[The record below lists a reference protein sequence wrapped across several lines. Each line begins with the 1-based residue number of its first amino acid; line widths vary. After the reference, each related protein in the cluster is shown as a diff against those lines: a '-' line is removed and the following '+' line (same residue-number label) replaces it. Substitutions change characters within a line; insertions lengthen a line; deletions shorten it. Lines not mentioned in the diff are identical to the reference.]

1 MPTLWYNFY
10 ITKGVD
16 MQINQDN
23 TNVLE
28 KFGRNLTKLAKE
40 NKLDPVI
47 NRDEEIRRIIKILSR
62 KTKNNPV
69 LVGEPGVGKT
79 AIVEGIAIKIH
90 QGQIPENL
98 KNKEIWELDVTALIA
113 GASYQG
119 EFEKR
124 LKLVL
129 KEIEKS
135 DGNIIMFIDEIH
147 LLIGTGSAGGNAM
160 DMANILKPMMA
171 RGEIKLIGATTI
183 NEYRKYIEKDSALE
197 RRMQK
202 IFINEPTVDD
212 TITILRG
219 IKERFENFHK
229 VRITDSALVAA
240 ASLSARYISD
250 RFLPDKAI
258 DLVDEAAANLK
269 VQMNYQPEVLDK
281 LKQKLAY
288 IQMEKIALNSD
299 DNAKNKNKIEKL
311 EKEIE
316 ELNKHIDSLT
326 KKWVQEK
333 EKAFEI
339 SYKKEAIN
347 NLKTQMDNLALEQKY
362 VEAGQVYNKMFALQK
377 ELEELEENKEENTL
391 IKEVVNQEDIAN
403 IVSKWTKIPVEKLVE
418 SEKDKLLNLEI
429 NLAKKV
435 KGQEQA
441 IKLVA
446 DSILRFK
453 ANINDQNRPIGSFLF
468 LGPTGVGKTELARAL
483 AYNLFDS
490 EHQIIRLDMSEYMEK
505 HSVSKLI
512 GSPPGYIGHEEG
524 GQLTEKIRLNPYS
537 IVLFDEIEKAHS
549 DVVNIF
555 LQILDNGFLTDS
567 KGRKVDFRNTIIIF
581 TSNIGAKEIL
591 ENKKLDFNQIKDRLL
606 NYFKPEFINRL
617 DEIISFNFLNKNV
630 ILEIIDLEL
639 NNLKNRLEKNS
650 YYVDFGTE
658 IKEFVSKNAYDQ
670 NFGARPIKR
679 YIKKEIETFVAK
691 KIIAKEIIEK
701 EQYVINLDKKSN
713 LVLIKK

>member
-1 MPTLWYNFY
+1 
-10 ITKGVD
+10 

-229 VRITDSALVAA
+229 VRITDSALVTA

-490 EHQIIRLDMSEYMEK
+490 KHQIIRLDMSEYMEK

-581 TSNIGAKEIL
+581 TSNIGAKKIL

>member
-1 MPTLWYNFY
+1 
-10 ITKGVD
+10 

-229 VRITDSALVAA
+229 VRITDSALVTA

-377 ELEELEENKEENTL
+377 ELEELEELEENKEENTL

-490 EHQIIRLDMSEYMEK
+490 KHQIIRLDMSEYMEK

-581 TSNIGAKEIL
+581 TSNIGAKKNL

>member
-1 MPTLWYNFY
+1 
-10 ITKGVD
+10 

-23 TNVLE
+23 INVLE

>member
-1 MPTLWYNFY
+1 
-10 ITKGVD
+10 

-339 SYKKEAIN
+339 SYKK
-347 NLKTQMDNLALEQKY
+347 KQ
-362 VEAGQVYNKMFALQK
+362 
-377 ELEELEENKEENTL
+377 L
-391 IKEVVNQEDIAN
+391 I
-403 IVSKWTKIPVEKLVE
+403 T
-418 SEKDKLLNLEI
+418 
-429 NLAKKV
+429 
-435 KGQEQA
+435 
-441 IKLVA
+441 
-446 DSILRFK
+446 
-453 ANINDQNRPIGSFLF
+453 
-468 LGPTGVGKTELARAL
+468 
-483 AYNLFDS
+483 
-490 EHQIIRLDMSEYMEK
+490 
-505 HSVSKLI
+505 
-512 GSPPGYIGHEEG
+512 
-524 GQLTEKIRLNPYS
+524 
-537 IVLFDEIEKAHS
+537 
-549 DVVNIF
+549 
-555 LQILDNGFLTDS
+555 
-567 KGRKVDFRNTIIIF
+567 
-581 TSNIGAKEIL
+581 
-591 ENKKLDFNQIKDRLL
+591 
-606 NYFKPEFINRL
+606 
-617 DEIISFNFLNKNV
+617 
-630 ILEIIDLEL
+630 
-639 NNLKNRLEKNS
+639 
-650 YYVDFGTE
+650 
-658 IKEFVSKNAYDQ
+658 
-670 NFGARPIKR
+670 
-679 YIKKEIETFVAK
+679 
-691 KIIAKEIIEK
+691 
-701 EQYVINLDKKSN
+701 
-713 LVLIKK
+713 

>member
-1 MPTLWYNFY
+1 
-10 ITKGVD
+10 
-16 MQINQDN
+16 MQMNQEN

-124 LKLVL
+124 LKSVL

-147 LLIGTGSAGGNAM
+147 LLIGTGASGGNSM

-219 IKERFENFHK
+219 IKQRFEDFHK

-240 ASLSARYISD
+240 ANLSARYISD

-288 IQMEKIALNSD
+288 VQMEKIALNSD
-299 DNAKNKNKIEKL
+299 EKPENKAQIERL
-311 EKEIE
+311 EKEVQDLNENIE
-316 ELNKHIDSLT
+316 TLT
-326 KKWVQEK
+326 KKWTQEK

-339 SYKKEAIN
+339 SNKKEAIN
-347 NLKTQMDNLALEQKY
+347 NLKLKMDNLALEQKY

-377 ELEELEENKEENTL
+377 ELEKLEENKEENQL
-391 IKEVVNQEDIAN
+391 IKEIVDEQDIAN

-429 NLAKKV
+429 NLSKKV
-435 KGQEQA
+435 KGQDQA

-490 EHQIIRLDMSEYMEK
+490 ENQIVRLDMSEYMEK

-537 IVLFDEIEKAHS
+537 IVLFDEIEKAHP

-591 ENKKLDFNQIKDRLL
+591 ENQKLDFNQIKDRLL

-617 DEIISFNFLNKNV
+617 DEIISFNFLDKSV

-639 NNLKNRLEKNS
+639 SNLKTRLEKNS
-650 YYVDFGTE
+650 YFVDFSSDL
-658 IKEFVSKNAYDQ
+658 KEFVSKNAYDQ
-670 NFGARPIKR
+670 NFGQDLLKDLLKR
-679 YIKKEIETFVAK
+679 KLK
-691 KIIAKEIIEK
+691 
-701 EQYVINLDKKSN
+701 L
-713 LVLIKK
+713 L